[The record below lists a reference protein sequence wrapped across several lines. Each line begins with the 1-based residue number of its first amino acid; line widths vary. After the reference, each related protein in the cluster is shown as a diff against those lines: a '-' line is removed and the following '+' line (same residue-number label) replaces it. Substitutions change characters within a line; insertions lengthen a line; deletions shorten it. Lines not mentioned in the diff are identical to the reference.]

1 MGGSLSKTKKITW
14 KLEKRKLSDLKE
26 WEDNPRLMNEEQA
39 NDLANSI
46 NKFGFA
52 EPIIINT
59 DNQIIGG
66 HMRKRILLNKLDIS
80 ADVEVPVMVSSRKL
94 DGEEVVEFAI
104 RLNKNTG
111 YFNFDKLANE
121 YDNEELFEW
130 GFTPKDFGF
139 GEDNDED
146 QKTGKGEEEEGVCP
160 KCKRPL

>member
-1 MGGSLSKTKKITW
+1 MAARKKITW
-14 KLEKRKLSDLKE
+14 KLEKRKLSELRE
-26 WEDNPRLMNEEQA
+26 WPDNPRFMTEDQA

-46 NKFGFA
+46 NRFGFA

-59 DNQIIGG
+59 DNMIIGG
-66 HMRKRILLNKLDIS
+66 HMRKKILITKMGISLNT
-80 ADVEVPVMVSSRKL
+80 EVPVMVPSRKL
-94 DGEEVVEFAI
+94 TEDEMVEFAI

-111 YFNFDKLANE
+111 SFDFDKLANDF
-121 YDNEELFEW
+121 DNEELFSW

-146 QKTGKGEEEEGVCP
+146 TKGGKKEEEEGVCP

>member
-1 MGGSLSKTKKITW
+1 MATKKITW
-14 KLEKRKLSDLKE
+14 KLEKRKLSELKE
-26 WEDNPRLMNEEQA
+26 WPDNPRFMTEDQA

-46 NKFGFA
+46 NRFGFA

-59 DNQIIGG
+59 DNMIIGG
-66 HMRKRILLNKLDIS
+66 HMRKKILITKMGIS
-80 ADVEVPVMVSSRKL
+80 PSTEVPVMVPSRKL
-94 DGEEVVEFAI
+94 TEDEMVEFAI

-111 YFNFDKLANE
+111 SFDFDKLANDF
-121 YDNEELFEW
+121 DNEELFSW

-146 QKTGKGEEEEGVCP
+146 TKGGKKEEEEGVCP

>member
-1 MGGSLSKTKKITW
+1 MATKKITW
-14 KLEKRKLSDLKE
+14 KLEKRKLSELKE
-26 WEDNPRLMNEEQA
+26 WPDNPRFMTEDQA

-46 NKFGFA
+46 NRFGFA

-59 DNQIIGG
+59 DNMIIGG
-66 HMRKRILLNKLDIS
+66 HMRKKILITKMGIS
-80 ADVEVPVMVSSRKL
+80 PSTEVPVMVPSRKL
-94 DGEEVVEFAI
+94 TEDEMVEFAI

-111 YFNFDKLANE
+111 SFDFDKLANDF
-121 YDNEELFEW
+121 DNEELFSW

-146 QKTGKGEEEEGVCP
+146 TKGGKKEEEEEGVCP